1 MKVKLARDLNVGDKI
16 EFNDSDFIV
25 KNKITDSN
33 TGDIK
38 LELVHNV
45 LWYTVKSDSTII
57 VK

>member
-16 EFNDSDFIV
+16 EFNDSDFVV

-45 LWYTVKSDSTII
+45 LWYTVSSDSTII